1 MSLQVVRG
9 TDGQHHFVG
18 GIAEQR
24 ERAGKDTRATFASEC
39 RSS

>member
-24 ERAGKDTRATFASEC
+24 ERMPEGAPLP
-39 RSS
+39 